1 MFTALQGNVSTHSSV
16 ARILLML
23 ATAAVLSVGSVSA
36 ERPERHARLV
46 SLAGLWEFTITLPQN
61 PIVPEKILGLGT
73 FTDDG
78 TFLNTTTTPDQP
90 IVPIDGLE
98 PYTQDKVGFGHWLR
112 EGPREFRLE
121 TWRHRFSIETGNFLG
136 YIRSQTLVEVTPQGN
151 EMHGNIEVRVLDTDK
166 VPILPPL
173 VGTFDGFRIKLEPF
187 PSLE

>member
-1 MFTALQGNVSTHSSV
+1 
-16 ARILLML
+16 ML

-78 TFLNTTTTPDQP
+78 TFLNTTTTPHQP

-98 PYTQDKVGFGHWLR
+98 PYMQDKVGFGHWLR
-112 EGPREFRLE
+112 KGPREVILE
-121 TWRHRFSIETGNFLG
+121 TWRQRFSIETELFIGFIL
-136 YIRSQTLVEVTPQGN
+136 SQTRAVVTPQGN